1 MKRLLL
7 SICMMFLLMNV
18 TGCSLFSNGDNAGQ
32 VNSEIEQF
40 VIQTTVG

>member
-1 MKRLLL
+1 MAET
-7 SICMMFLLMNV
+7 
-18 TGCSLFSNGDNAGQ
+18 TGYPLHIIEDAAHFSNGDNAEQ

>member
-1 MKRLLL
+1 MDHRIIKG
-7 SICMMFLLMNV
+7 V
-18 TGCSLFSNGDNAGQ
+18 GGDAAHFSNGDNAGQ